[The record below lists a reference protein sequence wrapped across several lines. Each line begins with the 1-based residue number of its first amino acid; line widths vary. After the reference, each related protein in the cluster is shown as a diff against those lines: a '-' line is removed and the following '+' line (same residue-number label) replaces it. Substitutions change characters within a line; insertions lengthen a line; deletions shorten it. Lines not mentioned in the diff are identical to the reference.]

1 MNSSTI
7 VKRTLPLLIVL
18 LLIIGITISCTVF
31 KKDNIVPTISD
42 EDGIYL
48 SISEGNRTY
57 NIIKKDMYDKLK
69 PSYGLHELLNKI
81 DRDLLK
87 VTKKGESNY
96 WDSVTQTEID
106 EAIEKTIFPDGKED
120 LTEEEITKEKTN
132 YEEDMYLQGYRS
144 IEEIENYHRLILAK
158 KAYAID
164 NLTKLIEDTDKLA
177 KENKDLEP
185 YFTEE
190 DYKTY
195 YKANYLNGYW
205 TIVVPFSS
213 QTEADIILEQ
223 LGIKLH
229 KKDPDNSSDFDKW
242 VKVVDGEEVALT
254 ASEIAKAFIDM
265 YNTVNA
271 HKLSGYPLQQLTLV
285 EGVHY
290 TIEDEVIK
298 FKTDISE
305 VDENLNILYYTNKE
319 MASFNGSVEKH
330 LKDSMLPYNENE
342 TKAITKDTKW
352 YTPVVKVYDNN
363 KLFTYILK
371 IKEQNIPVLEDV
383 KEEIYQ
389 ALFDQKITDD
399 FINGEMAKLRVTNGL
414 VIYDQD
420 IEKDYISQLESLD
433 TKLKLDVTLKDSYNN
448 HVKTYTKANKLSK
461 EKQSVIIALIESIEY
476 TADDLF
482 KLLDT
487 RYGLLLVTREIDFL
501 RMLNNSDFN
510 KIYDYY
516 SEGLTQGQRVIDKKK
531 WEDIRSSVVIEKNN
545 FLGGAYSQ
553 YGIGPTYGWKNFLRD
568 VHGVTDVEGL
578 MYKFLAD
585 KVKRDYAESLGDISK
600 ADELNE
606 LWKIY
611 QDKMDEIKNDY
622 FSVEAIQLLITVKD
636 EDGNILDPEKW
647 TDLQNEYA
655 LELYDGIWD
664 YVFAESGEYSEKLQ
678 KFVKKYQE
686 SPLYLAGVAI
696 DDQPVLAE
704 HKYVLEDGTSYNIE
718 ISKYKSA
725 GLNVEFNNIG
735 AFTNATT
742 TKENAAIN
750 DKLKEI
756 AKEIWDKN
764 VDKPSTSITYGYE
777 FGQGVTDYL
786 KTENGYHIYINTKTN
801 EIKKWNYVGEEEKYI
816 LPTLQM
822 VKTHLIDSVS
832 TVLLDEEGNK
842 TEIEFTADMKA
853 AVTTYF
859 TPVKNELV
867 GNTKVSINLYE
878 QMKNLGLDFK
888 LSNYSK
894 DEYIKV
900 LDLVIQTNKENLKYF
915 NVQE

>member
-18 LLIIGITISCTVF
+18 LLIIGITISCTAF
-31 KKDNIVPTISD
+31 KKENIVPTISD

-57 NIIKKDMYDKLK
+57 NIIKKDMYDSLK
-69 PSYGLHELLNKI
+69 PSYGLNELLNEV

-96 WDSVTQTEID
+96 WDIITQPEID
-106 EAIEKTIFPDGKED
+106 AAIEKAIFPDGKED
-120 LTEEEITKEKTN
+120 LTEEEITKAETK

-144 IEEIENYHRLILAK
+144 KEDIENYHHLILAK

-164 NLTKLIEDTDKLA
+164 NLTKLIEETDKLA
-177 KENKDLEP
+177 QENKDLEA

-190 DYKTY
+190 NYKTY

-223 LGIKLH
+223 LGIKIH
-229 KKDPDNSSDFDKW
+229 KKDPDNSNDFDKW

-254 ASEIAKAFIDM
+254 AIEIAKAFIDM

-271 HKLSGYPLQQLTLV
+271 HKLSEYPSQQLTLV
-285 EGVHY
+285 KDVHY
-290 TIEDEVIK
+290 TEDPEGKSITFNTV
-298 FKTDISE
+298 ISE
-305 VDENLNILYYTNKE
+305 TDENLNILYYPNKE
-319 MASFNGSVEKH
+319 MVSFNSSVEKY
-330 LKDSMLPYNENE
+330 LKDSMLPYDEA
-342 TKAITKDTKW
+342 KAITKDTKW
-352 YTPVVKVYDNN
+352 YTPVVKAYDNN

-371 IKEQNIPVLEDV
+371 IKEQSAPALDDV
-383 KEEIYQ
+383 RQEIYQ
-389 ALFDQKITDD
+389 ALFDQKLTDD
-399 FINGEMAKLRVTNGL
+399 FINGEIAKLRTTNGL

-420 IEKDYISQLESLD
+420 LEKAYITQLESLD

-448 HVKTYTKANKLSK
+448 HVKTYTKANKQSK
-461 EKQSVIIALIESIEY
+461 DKLHSLVAIVGTTEY

-487 RYGLLLVTREIDFL
+487 KYGLLLVTREIDFL
-501 RMLNNSDFN
+501 RTLNNPDFN

-545 FLGGAYSQ
+545 FIGGAYSQ

-568 VHGVTDVEGL
+568 VHGVSDVEEL

-585 KVKRDYAESLGDISK
+585 KVKKDYAESLGDISK
-600 ADELNE
+600 VDEANE
-606 LWKIY
+606 LWKKY
-611 QDKMDEIKNDY
+611 QAKMDEIKDDY

-636 EDGNILDPEKW
+636 KDGKVLDPEKW
-647 TDLQNEYA
+647 TDIQKTYA
-655 LELYDGIWD
+655 LELYNDIWD
-664 YVFAESGEYSEKLQ
+664 YVLAESGEYSEKLQ

-696 DDQPVLAE
+696 EDQPILKE

-756 AKEIWDKN
+756 AKEIWDQN
-764 VDKPSTSITYGYE
+764 VDKPSTSITYGYA

-801 EIKKWNYVGEEEKYI
+801 EIKKWNYVGEDEKYVI
-816 LPTLQM
+816 PTLQM
-822 VKTHLIDSVS
+822 VKTYLTDSVS

-842 TEIEFTADMKA
+842 TEVEFTADMKA

-859 TPVKNELV
+859 TPLKNELV
-867 GNTKVSINLYE
+867 GNTKVSIDLYE
-878 QMKNLGLDFK
+878 QMKSLGLDFK
-888 LSNYSK
+888 LSNYSI
-894 DEYIKV
+894 DEYTKV
-900 LDLVIQTNKENLKYF
+900 LDLIIKASQENLKYF
-915 NVQE
+915 TVQE